1 MHNAIY
7 LRMYK
12 NKVEQSPGW
21 NDNVLEWCL
30 KEANPKGLK
39 DQDHWG
45 GFAIDEMKIQVST

>member
-1 MHNAIY
+1 
-7 LRMYK
+7 MYK

-45 GFAIDEMKIQVST
+45 GFAIDEMKIQVSTWSDQ